1 MADNKDPLGEYNFK
15 LAESLPLKY
24 VRPLSQG
31 GTMKDLLI
39 TKEMQ
44 SVLDPGLH
52 GLLAGVLQNIRVLQD
67 GFA

>member
-31 GTMKDLLI
+31 GTMKDLTMTNDMKSI
-39 TKEMQ
+39 M
-44 SVLDPGLH
+44 DPALH
-52 GLLAGVLQNIRVLQD
+52 GLLAGVL
-67 GFA
+67 

>member
-15 LAESLPLKY
+15 SAESLPLKY

-31 GTMKDLLI
+31 GTMKDLAI

-44 SVLDPGLH
+44 ASMDPALYTVLT
-52 GLLAGVLQNIRVLQD
+52 GVLQNIRVL
-67 GFA
+67 